1 MTTRDIV
8 RKYIPLGIGIILLII
23 VLILLIFPPFGK
35 MVCEVNSAPGDM
47 SASYTYVAD
56 FSMWKVYNYKMVETV
71 HAVDN
76 ENLETY
82 RKSIEE
88 EMAKYKNLDYY
99 DHLILVENKTLTN
112 IVTINYKEIDLN
124 KLEEIDK
131 GFSRKY
137 INIYRLKKIYKKS
150 GAVCKYV

>member
-71 HAVDN
+71 RAVDN

-99 DHLILVENKTLTN
+99 DNLILVENKTLTN

-137 INIYRLKKIYKKS
+137 INIYRLKKIYKKN